1 MSDGIFPLIE
11 LAIQVCADRGVRDFV
26 VAPGSRSAPITAA
39 LARRQ
44 DFALRVVYDERA
56 AGYIALGMAQQLRRP
71 VGLVCTS
78 GTAAVNFGPAVVEA
92 FYQQIPLLVLTAD
105 RPPEWIDQQDNQAIH
120 QQGLYAAHIR
130 YQATLPVGDGHAD
143 TRWHAQ
149 RVMVEAL
156 DAAQGL
162 TPGPVHVNVPLR
174 EPLYAPPTYRPEAP
188 AAGKTAVRMPARP
201 ALDEPAWDALR
212 SQWHQARR
220 KLIVAGMLPA
230 DPALD
235 EPLRALQDDPS
246 VALFADITA
255 NLWPDVA
262 PLVHADVALGTQD
275 GATLDRLS
283 PDLVVYLGG
292 QVTSKYLKQLLRK
305 RPPQAL
311 WRIQPEGPAP
321 DPYQATTTT
330 IPLLPADFLQG
341 LVQNQ
346 GTSPT
351 RRTANPSS
359 GLACGVPETFPVETL
374 AAHVSSLPD
383 SDYAQCWARLGDQA
397 RRALLELLEREPF
410 GEFRAVQQV
419 LHSLPAGS
427 LLQVGNS
434 MPIRYA
440 NFAGIA
446 PGHVPTQI
454 NANRGTSGIDGTVS
468 TAVGAALAS
477 GRLTTLLVGDLAFFY
492 DRNGLWHNHLPA
504 NLRIVLFNNH
514 GGGIF
519 DIIDGPNRLDA
530 PTRSTYFLTP
540 QPLTAQGTAR
550 DHGLAY
556 THVRNEAELQDALTR
571 FFDPARGAALLE
583 VESDMATN
591 RAIFQAFRSMAA
603 ELHL

>member
-39 LARRQ
+39 LTRRQ
-44 DFALRVVYDERA
+44 DFTLRVVYDERA

-120 QQGLYAAHIR
+120 QQGLYEPHVR
-130 YQATLPVGDGHAD
+130 YQATLPMDDGHAD

-149 RVMVEAL
+149 RIMVEAL

-162 TPGPVHVNVPLR
+162 TPGPAHVNVPLR
-174 EPLYAPPTYRPEAP
+174 EPLYAPPSYRPEVP
-188 AAGKTAVRMPARP
+188 AEVKAAVRIPARP
-201 ALDEPAWDALR
+201 ALDAPAWDALR
-212 SQWHQARR
+212 SQWQQARR

-230 DPALD
+230 DPALHRS
-235 EPLRALQDDPS
+235 LRTLQADPS

-262 PLVHADVALGTQD
+262 PLVHADVALGTQV
-275 GATLDRLS
+275 GATLDRLG

-305 RPPQAL
+305 QPPQAL
-311 WRIQPEGPAP
+311 WRVQPEGPAP

-341 LVQNQ
+341 L
-346 GTSPT
+346 
-351 RRTANPSS
+351 AM
-359 GLACGVPETFPVETL
+359 
-374 AAHVSSLPD
+374 HVASAPD
-383 SDYAQCWARLGDQA
+383 SDYAQNWAALNEQA
-397 RRALLELLEREPF
+397 GRALREFLDREPF

-419 LHSLPAGS
+419 LQNLPAGS

-434 MPIRYA
+434 MPTRYA

-446 PGHVPTQI
+446 PGHVPAQV

-477 GRLTTLLVGDLAFFY
+477 GRITTLLVGDLAFFY
-492 DRNGLWHNHLPA
+492 DRNGLWHNHLPP
-504 NLRIVLFNNH
+504 NLRIVLLNNH

-530 PTRSTYFLTP
+530 ATRSTYFLTP
-540 QPLTAQGTAR
+540 QPLSAEGTAR

-556 THVRNEAELQDALTR
+556 TLVRSEAELQDALTG
-571 FFDPARGAALLE
+571 FFDPARGATLLE
-583 VESDMATN
+583 IESDMATN
-591 RAIFQAFRSMAA
+591 RAIFQAFRSMVAG
-603 ELHL
+603 LHL